1 MSANY
6 EEVPYVG
13 LPISTAHPWRLRWTA
28 TVFGGP
34 RPNRTTARVL
44 ELGCGDGATLL
55 PLAAHEPTWTVHGI
69 DASEHAIAFAQ
80 AGATRCGLR
89 NATFECADVAAAT
102 IEPGAWDIVI
112 AHGLYSWIDPPRQ
125 AAVRRLIRQ
134 ALAADGLGYV
144 SFNAMPGWAVR
155 GCVRDLIRR
164 EPSAD
169 ARHLLDRLHALSP
182 SDAWGQLLSRELL
195 RARDAR
201 PDYLAH
207 EYLADDNHAFWLGDF
222 VRDAA
227 DAGLRWLGDAQ
238 FDLPEGRPYEQTKTL
253 LGVPGIRGE
262 ELVDLL
268 GYRQFRCAVLARD
281 DAPMTPPADD
291 DELLRCAFVSGFV
304 TPTDENFEV
313 AAAREESMRSADG
326 MELRV
331 AEPLGKAAL
340 LELARIYPDAIG
352 FDDLLRRA
360 RDVLTQHGV
369 TEVSTRA
376 EREVAEGIIRLWR
389 AGALELRLH
398 CPNLRTQRAD
408 HPEATALTRYEASV
422 RPVISTSLG
431 RIVPVDGVDRF
442 LIERCD
448 GTRRNGDLIDQL
460 KQAIARGDVVLDGI
474 NPASKV
480 EGLIAFL
487 ARWGLLVSR

>member
-6 EEVPYVG
+6 EDVPYVG
-13 LPISTAHPWRLRWTA
+13 LPIPAAHPWRLRWTA

-34 RPNRTTARVL
+34 RPNLAAARVL

-55 PLAAHEPTWTVHGI
+55 PLAAYEPTWTVQGI
-69 DASEHAIAFAQ
+69 DSSERAIAFAE
-80 AGATRCGLR
+80 AGAARCGLR
-89 NATFECADVAAAT
+89 SATFECADLAAAT

-125 AAVRRLIRQ
+125 AALRRLIRQ
-134 ALAADGLGYV
+134 ALAADGLAYL
-144 SFNAMPGWAVR
+144 SFNAMPGWGVR
-155 GCVRDLIRR
+155 GCVRDMLRR
-164 EPSAD
+164 EPAAD
-169 ARHLLDRLHALSP
+169 SRHLLDRLAALTP

-207 EYLADDNHAFWLGDF
+207 EYLADDNHAYWLGDF

-227 DAGLRWLGDAQ
+227 GAGLRWLGDAQ
-238 FDLPEGRPYEQTKTL
+238 FDLPEGRPYEQTKTQ

-281 DAPMTPPADD
+281 DAPMAPAADD
-291 DELLRCAFVSGFV
+291 AELLRCAFVSGFA
-304 TPTDENFEV
+304 TSTDDRFEV

-340 LELARIYPDAIG
+340 LELARIYPDGIG
-352 FDDLLRRA
+352 FEELLRRA
-360 RDVLTQHGV
+360 RDVLTRHGV
-369 TEVSTRA
+369 TEVTAAA
-376 EREVAEGIIRLWR
+376 EREVAEGVIRLWR
-389 AGALELRLH
+389 AGALELRTH
-398 CPNLRTQRAD
+398 RPTLRTERPD
-408 HPEATALTRYEASV
+408 RPEATALARYEATV
-422 RPVISTSLG
+422 RPVISTPLG
-431 RIVPVDGVDRF
+431 RIVPIDAVDRF

-448 GTRRNGDLIDQL
+448 GTRREGELMEELN
-460 KQAIARGDVVLDGI
+460 QAIVRGDVVQDGI
-474 NPASKV
+474 NPEWKV
-480 EGLIAFL
+480 EGTIAFL
-487 ARWGLLVSR
+487 AQWGLLARG